1 MTPDARIL
9 HHLRDAPAPVP
20 LSELARESGLNSAE
34 LGARLQTLRE
44 AGFGIGL
51 VPHLGY
57 RLFSTP
63 DRLIADDLQSL
74 TGGNLGIAREILV
87 FEETGST
94 NDVAT
99 RLARDG
105 AREGVAVFAERQNA
119 GRGRLG
125 RRWESAPHLGLWFS
139 LLLRPRLAMSD
150 WSRLTTWAAVG
161 IARGIEAILP
171 GERAGIKWPNDIVLR
186 ERKVVGI
193 LIEGS
198 YREEDR
204 FAVVGIGVNVN
215 HAPEDFPPELAARAG
230 SLRGGAAAP
239 PLERPR
245 VAAAILRALD
255 ALYPAAQDERFA
267 SIVAEAQ
274 RRSTLLGRWIEVRT
288 PGGPLHGMAEG
299 LEGDGRLRLR
309 DRDGTL
315 FTLSGGEVTLHPAA
329 INLPD

>member
-9 HHLRDAPAPVP
+9 RHLRRAPAPVP
-20 LSELARESGLNSAE
+20 LSELARECGLDTPE
-34 LGARLQTLRE
+34 LAARLETLRE
-44 AGFGIGL
+44 AGFGIEP

-63 DRLIADDLQSL
+63 DRLIADDLRSRVGEGL
-74 TGGNLGIAREILV
+74 AIAREILV

-94 NDVAT
+94 NDVAA
-99 RLARDG
+99 RLARGG
-105 AREGVAVFAERQNA
+105 AREGVAVFAERQSA

-171 GERAGIKWPNDIVLR
+171 GERAGIKWPNDIILR
-186 ERKVVGI
+186 ERKAVGI

-198 YREEDR
+198 YGEEDG
-204 FAVVGIGVNVN
+204 FAIVGVGMNVN
-215 HAPEDFPPELAARAG
+215 HTPEDFPPELATRAG
-230 SLRGGAAAP
+230 SLRGDAET

-245 VAAAILRALD
+245 VAAALLEALD
-255 ALYPAAQDERFA
+255 GLYPAVCDDERFEA
-267 SIVAEAQ
+267 IVAEAQ
-274 RRSTLLGRWIEVRT
+274 HRSTLLGRWIEVQT
-288 PGGPLHGMAEG
+288 PGGPLHGVAEG
-299 LEGDGRLRLR
+299 LESDGRLRLR
-309 DRDGTL
+309 DRHGKL
-315 FTLSGGEVTLHPAA
+315 FTLSGGEVTLATG
-329 INLPD
+329 